1 MGCLCVQLEDIR
13 LYLMNRSQQNRL
25 SILKVESE
33 LCPKVCKRLHREKMG
48 SSRWLACWASDT
60 RFEVKNGLVSFIVD
74 LFKRTCSCR
83 KLDIFGIPCCHAI
96 SCIFFNR
103 EAVEKYIDG
112 CYRVS
117 TYKACYEPVIDPIN
131 GQNMWTPTGLP
142 LVQPPIK
149 RRLPGRPKK
158 KRVREPNEPSKGHS
172 KGLGIAKRCKSCGK
186 IGHNKR
192 SCKGEVGG
200 NSSLPTAAAS
210 GPNKRSSRPK
220 QV

>member
-1 MGCLCVQLEDIR
+1 
-13 LYLMNRSQQNRL
+13 
-25 SILKVESE
+25 
-33 LCPKVCKRLHREKMG
+33 MG

-60 RFEVKNGLVSFIVD
+60 RFKVKNGLVSFIVD
-74 LFKRTCSCR
+74 LSKKTCSCR
-83 KLDIFGIPCCHAI
+83 KWDISGIPCCHAI

-103 EAVEKYIDG
+103 EAVEKYTDDY
-112 CYRVS
+112 YRVN
-117 TYKACYEPVIDPIN
+117 TYKACYELVINPIN

-142 LVQPPIK
+142 LVQSPIK

-158 KRVREPNEPSKGHS
+158 KRAREPNEPSKEHS

-192 SCKGEVGG
+192 SCRGEVGG

>member
-1 MGCLCVQLEDIR
+1 MQ
-13 LYLMNRSQQNRL
+13 S
-25 SILKVESE
+25 
-33 LCPKVCKRLHREKMG
+33 
-48 SSRWLACWASDT
+48 
-60 RFEVKNGLVSFIVD
+60 
-74 LFKRTCSCR
+74 
-83 KLDIFGIPCCHAI
+83 
-96 SCIFFNR
+96 
-103 EAVEKYIDG
+103 
-112 CYRVS
+112 
-117 TYKACYEPVIDPIN
+117 
-131 GQNMWTPTGLP
+131 
-142 LVQPPIK
+142 PIK

-158 KRVREPNEPSKGHS
+158 KRAREPNEPSKEHS